1 MDSIGM
7 KHYNEGKSK
16 IQVHQDCFV
25 KAFGGKQSPYL
36 FMNMDG

>member
-1 MDSIGM
+1 MGSLAP
-7 KHYNEGKSK
+7 KHCNEGTSK

-25 KAFGGKQSPYL
+25 EALGGKQSPYL